1 MYRLN
6 IDSSQFELSEAEI
19 EKLDII
25 SNNNSLHL
33 IEGNASV
40 KAELID
46 IDLDNK
52 VVTLDINGKQ
62 HTVVIEDKLD
72 RLIDELGFTAE
83 ANVVVKDIKA
93 PMPGLV
99 LEVMVKE
106 GDQVEKDSQLLILE
120 AMKMENVIKCPSDGI
135 VKEISIKKGDAVEKG
150 QLLIS
155 LD

>member
-6 IDSSQFELSEAEI
+6 IDSSQFELTKEDI
-19 EKLDII
+19 DKLDVI
-25 SNNNSLHL
+25 STDHKLHL
-33 IEGNASV
+33 IDGNASV
-40 KAELID
+40 KAELLD
-46 IDLDNK
+46 IDLDSK
-52 VVTLDINGKQ
+52 VVTLSIDGKQ

-72 RLIDELGFTAE
+72 ILIDELGFTAE
-83 ANVVVKDIKA
+83 ANVVIKDIKA

-99 LEVMVKE
+99 LEIMVKE

-120 AMKMENVIKCPSDGI
+120 AMKMENVLKCPGDGI
-135 VKEISIKKGDAVEKG
+135 VKEISIAKGDAVEKG

>member
-6 IDSSQFELSEAEI
+6 INSAQFELTQEDI
-19 EKLDII
+19 DNLDVI
-25 SNNNSLHL
+25 SDDNSLHL
-33 IEGNASV
+33 IDGNTSV
-40 KAELID
+40 KAELLD

-52 VVTLDINGKQ
+52 VVTVEVNGKQ

-83 ANVVVKDIKA
+83 ANVIVKDIKA

-99 LEVMVKE
+99 LEIMVKE
-106 GDQVEKDSQLLILE
+106 GDQIEKDSQLLILE
-120 AMKMENVIKCPSDGI
+120 AMKMENVIKCPGDGI
-135 VKEISIKKGDAVEKG
+135 VKEISITKGDAVEKG